1 MGSRGG
7 SEQKYYLDS
16 LLSFLT
22 TNEKLFC
29 FLHLFL
35 LVDLEW
41 QIATKVV

>member
-35 LVDLEW
+35 LVDL